1 MIVSVSRKCYG
12 EEIVTYHKL
21 GVVGEIH
28 LTHEVAL
35 GAKVVVITC
44 REFVMSYTSVHSSA
58 EYHVRSVSQW
68 EAEGDVLLVP
78 SLFKYTPNTL
88 DPLVNFSS
96 FVPVFPRIRHP
107 SDTVFAQSEPGGDA
121 WVYGLFAGDKLL
133 WVELN
138 ALAALSRVGEDV
150 FCVGVYKLGYRRGGK
165 A

>member
-1 MIVSVSRKCYG
+1 MG
-12 EEIVTYHKL
+12 EV
-21 GVVGEIH
+21 H
-28 LTHEVAL
+28 LAHEVAF
-35 GAKVVVITC
+35 GAKVVVVTC

-68 EAEGDVLLVP
+68 EAESDVLLVP

-88 DPLVNFSS
+88 DPLVNLPS

-107 SDTVFAQSEPGGDA
+107 SDTVLAEGEPRGDTR
-121 WVYGLFAGDKLL
+121 VYGLFAGDKLL

-138 ALAALSRVGEDV
+138 ALTALGRVGEDV
-150 FCVGVYKLGYRRGGK
+150 FCVGVYELGYRGGGK